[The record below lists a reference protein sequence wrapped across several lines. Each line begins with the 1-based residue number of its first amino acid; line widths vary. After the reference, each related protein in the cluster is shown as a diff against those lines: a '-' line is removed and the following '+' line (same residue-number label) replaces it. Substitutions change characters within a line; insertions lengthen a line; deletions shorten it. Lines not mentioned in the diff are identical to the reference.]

1 MKNAAIIAEYN
12 PFHNGHAHQIRIL
25 REQYAV
31 THVISI
37 MSGSFTQRGGP
48 AIFDKMIR
56 ARQAVLGGADLVVE
70 LPYVYCGQ
78 TAEVFAIGGVGL
90 ADRIK
95 ADVLCFGCETDDIDK
110 FRTAV
115 KVLNHESEE
124 FQNIL
129 KEKMDKGYSFAVSR
143 LIAMEEISGEDLQF
157 LSEPNNILALEY
169 MRQIDRLESNLTV
182 IPILRKGAH
191 HHADKLSD
199 KITSASYIR
208 KKIKEGKSE
217 EIFCALPEVS
227 YQSKEEFNCY
237 PIHDI
242 ENYKDI
248 IKAQIILKSKEEL
261 STICDMETGLENR
274 MKESAG
280 LLSVGVE
287 PFIDK
292 VATKRYAKSRIR
304 RILINMLMQYTKE
317 DMLIYKNSIPNF
329 VRVLSANQ
337 RGRELIKHIKK
348 SCDIQAVSNLSKDI
362 HSLSE
367 LDKKIA
373 DFESKAYDLYH
384 LFEKDHYHDL
394 KLKPVIIESAELS

>member
-1 MKNAAIIAEYN
+1 MKTAAIIAEYN

-78 TAEVFAIGGVGL
+78 TAEIFAIGGVGL

-95 ADVLCFGCETDDIDK
+95 ADVLCFGCETNDVDK
-110 FRTAV
+110 FKTAI

-124 FQNIL
+124 FQKIL
-129 KEKMDKGYSFAVSR
+129 KEKMDKGTSFAVSR
-143 LIAMEEISGEDLQF
+143 LIALEEISGKNLQF

-169 MRQIDRLESNLTV
+169 MRQIDRLESGLTV

-199 KITSASYIR
+199 NMTSASYIR
-208 KKIKEGKSE
+208 KHIKQGKSE
-217 EIFCALPEVS
+217 EIFGALPSIS
-227 YQSKEEFNCY
+227 YSSIEELNGY
-237 PIHDI
+237 MIHDI

-248 IKAQIILKSKEEL
+248 IKAQIILSSKEEL
-261 STICDMETGLENR
+261 SSVCDMEIGFENR
-274 MKESAG
+274 MKENAG
-280 LLSVGVE
+280 LLNNGVE
-287 PFIDK
+287 YFIER

-304 RILINMLMQYTKE
+304 RILMNMLMQYTKE
-317 DMLIYKNSIPNF
+317 DMLIYKNSVPNF
-329 VRVLSANQ
+329 VRLLGANQ

-348 SCDIQAVSNLSKDI
+348 SCDIQAVSNFSKDI
-362 HSLSE
+362 DSLSE

-373 DFESKAYDLYH
+373 GFESKAYDLYH
-384 LFEKDHYHDL
+384 LFEKNHHQDL
-394 KLKPVIIESAELS
+394 KLKPVIIESAERS